1 MDASVAQA
9 KAYMFRRGGLPD
21 FVDDASS
28 GAVAPSSAVPAACAM
43 AYAVGSSRC
52 VARGGRQFDLQLKLE
67 ALPER
72 PAAQQP
78 LEAPEDD
85 FP

>member
-28 GAVAPSSAVPAACAM
+28 GAVAPSSAVPSACAM

-52 VARGGRQFDLQLKLE
+52 VARGGRRRYCIMTLSVITTSREEF
-67 ALPER
+67 
-72 PAAQQP
+72 
-78 LEAPEDD
+78 
-85 FP
+85 